1 MLVWSHFFSILLVY
15 AFESSGIVT
24 HGTGFVSFGRAE
36 RARKRINQKLVI
48 ADAAVTPGSV
58 RTKLGGG
65 DCRAQKLRA
74 GRLAGE
80 AGAGCGAGGGVR
92 VEAGQV
98 HLPQGLCFSA
108 FGSLSLLLIIVS
120 KLL

>member
-1 MLVWSHFFSILLVY
+1 M
-15 AFESSGIVT
+15 

-36 RARKRINQKLVI
+36 RVRKRINQKLVI
-48 ADAAVTPGSV
+48 ADAAVTPGPV

-65 DCRAQKLRA
+65 ACRAQKLRA

-80 AGAGCGAGGGVR
+80 AGPDAEQAAGSVWNP
-92 VEAGQV
+92 GQV

-120 KLL
+120 KFL